1 MKKIIKKL
9 FIPILFIGL
18 LVFAMT
24 DSNFVEKTNVEAASS
39 EMAFNKGTNIG
50 NTSIRIAYTSDLF
63 VAEDF
68 GNELDGVGG
77 NSTIYV
83 TVFLTSKS
91 GLVSLNG
98 G

>member
-24 DSNFVEKTNVEAASS
+24 ESNFVEKTNVEAASS
-39 EMAFNKGTNIG
+39 EMAFNKGTNTG

-63 VAEDF
+63 VAEDS
-68 GNELDGVGG
+68 GNAVIQPFMLLF
-77 NSTIYV
+77 S
-83 TVFLTSKS
+83 
-91 GLVSLNG
+91 
-98 G
+98 